1 MDQTEVLKKFYST
14 SAFISVLAVILFLN
28 FAGCASSNSS
38 SRYSPKNE
46 KKTNTEKTARFTSE
60 DSNIAQKENITSSG
74 NSNDFISEEDDPDDM
89 PENEDGIDISEV
101 VKNFRG
107 KDNSNSSADMSGP
120 KEQVLMEIIKYL
132 NTPYKFGGNSKKG
145 IDCSAFTQTIYSNTL
160 ALSLLRSAREQY
172 TQGKVIDS
180 REDLEFGDLIF
191 FNTRRKVRPG
201 HVGIYI
207 GDNLFA
213 HASSKHGV
221 IVSSLDHAYYSK
233 RYMGGRRLEE
243 KF

>member
-1 MDQTEVLKKFYST
+1 MGRLKVLKKFFGT
-14 SAFISVLAVILFLN
+14 SAFCFVLAVLVIN
-28 FAGCASSNSS
+28 FYGCSSSKSS
-38 SRYSPKNE
+38 SRYNSKSE
-46 KKTNTEKTARFTSE
+46 KKSDTEKTVRFTSD
-60 DSNIAQKENITSSG
+60 DSNITQKNSISS
-74 NSNDFISEEDDPDDM
+74 SDSLDDFSEDDDPDDM
-89 PENEDGIDISEV
+89 PENEEGLDISEV
-101 VKNFRG
+101 VKTFRAR
-107 KDNSNSSADMSGP
+107 DNSNSSADMSGP

-160 ALSLLRSAREQY
+160 ALALLRSAREQY
-172 TQGKVIDS
+172 TQGKVIENRD
-180 REDLEFGDLIF
+180 DLQFGDLIF